1 MEDEIIRIN
10 CGSFG
15 KLLYICTLN
24 VVYGKTKM
32 KRYIHLAKLMWV
44 LCLITVTTACQWGGS
59 LSSPYQHI
67 FVEEE
72 AHLTE
77 DASSPFCDFSMD
89 YTCLNEKDDSIAG
102 VINRNIQAEFL
113 GEDYASLSPEV
124 AVDSFKNVYL
134 RDYRQEV
141 GELYMAD
148 LDKSSSRDAV
158 PNWYA
163 QTYSLVTF
171 VEEGRGGT
179 VNATANYFVDM
190 GGAHPNQWSRWMNLD
205 FATGALLTKE
215 EVFLP
220 ESTKEIEAILL
231 NKLLLHQSEIYPDET
246 IQTLEDLHN
255 KGILQLTNMYIPD
268 NFLLGKDKIQ
278 FLFNRYDIAPY
289 SAGEI
294 VLEVPYEEIGHCLN
308 NK

>member
-1 MEDEIIRIN
+1 MHLVN
-10 CGSFG
+10 
-15 KLLYICTLN
+15 LTLVACLMTL
-24 VVYGKTKM
+24 VVG
-32 KRYIHLAKLMWV
+32 
-44 LCLITVTTACQWGGS
+44 CQWVGNYD
-59 LSSPYQHI
+59 SSPYQHI

-72 AHLTE
+72 EHLTE

-89 YTCLNEKDDSIAG
+89 YTCLNEMDDSIAG
-102 VINRNIQAEFL
+102 VINRAIQGEFL
-113 GEDYASLSPEV
+113 GEDFASLTPEV

-134 RDYRQEV
+134 RDYRKEV

-190 GGAHPNQWSRWMNLD
+190 GGAHPNQWSRWMNFD

-220 ESTKEIEAILL
+220 ESTKEIETILL

>member
-1 MEDEIIRIN
+1 MHLVN
-10 CGSFG
+10 
-15 KLLYICTLN
+15 LTLVACLMTL
-24 VVYGKTKM
+24 VVG
-32 KRYIHLAKLMWV
+32 
-44 LCLITVTTACQWGGS
+44 CQWVGNYD
-59 LSSPYQHI
+59 SSPYQHI

-102 VINRNIQAEFL
+102 VINRAIQGEFL
-113 GEDYASLSPEV
+113 GEDFASLTPEV

-134 RDYRQEV
+134 RDYRKEV

-171 VEEGRGGT
+171 IEEGRGGT
-179 VNATANYFVDM
+179 VNASANYFVDM
-190 GGAHPNQWSRWMNLD
+190 GGAHPNQWSRWMNFD
-205 FATGALLTKE
+205 FNTGALLTKE

-220 ESTKEIEAILL
+220 ESTKEIETILL
-231 NKLLLHQSEIYPDET
+231 NKLLLHQGEIYPDES
-246 IQTLEDLHN
+246 IKTLEDLHN

-278 FLFNRYDIAPY
+278 ILFNRYDIAPY
-289 SAGEI
+289 AAGEI
-294 VLEVPYEEIGHCLN
+294 ILEVPYEEIGHCLN

>member
-1 MEDEIIRIN
+1 
-10 CGSFG
+10 
-15 KLLYICTLN
+15 
-24 VVYGKTKM
+24 M
-32 KRYIHLAKLMWV
+32 KRYTHLAKLALV
-44 LCLITVTTACQWGGS
+44 ACLIAVTSACQWGGS
-59 LSSPYQHI
+59 FSSPYQHI

-77 DASSPFCDFSMD
+77 DASSPFCDFTLD

-102 VINRNIQAEFL
+102 VINRAIQGEFL
-113 GEDYASLSPEV
+113 GEEFASLTPEV

-134 RDYRQEV
+134 RDYRKEV
-141 GELYMAD
+141 GELYLAD
-148 LDKSSSRDAV
+148 LDKSASRDAV

-179 VNATANYFVDM
+179 VNATACYFVDM
-190 GGAHPNQWSRWMNLD
+190 GGAHPNQWSRWMNFD
-205 FATGALLTKE
+205 FNTGTLLTKE

-220 ESTKEIEAILL
+220 ESTKEVEAILL
-231 NKLLLHQSEIYPDET
+231 NKLLLHQGEVYPDES
-246 IQTLEDLHN
+246 IKTLEDLHN

-294 VLEVPYEEIGHCLN
+294 VLEVSYEEIGHCLK

>member
-1 MEDEIIRIN
+1 MYLARLVFVA
-10 CGSFG
+10 C
-15 KLLYICTLN
+15 LMT
-24 VVYGKTKM
+24 VVGG
-32 KRYIHLAKLMWV
+32 
-44 LCLITVTTACQWGGS
+44 CQWVTSESS
-59 LSSPYQHI
+59 LYQHL

-77 DASSPFCDFSMD
+77 DASSPFCDFSLD

-102 VINRNIQAEFL
+102 VINRTIQAEFL
-113 GEDYASLSPEV
+113 GEDYTSLVPEV

-134 RDYRQEV
+134 RNYRKEV

-158 PNWYA
+158 PYWYA

-171 VEEGRGGT
+171 VEEGRGGA

-190 GGAHPNQWSRWMNLD
+190 GGAHPNQWSRWMNFD

-220 ESTKEIEAILL
+220 ESTKEIETILL
-231 NKLLLHQSEIYPDET
+231 NKLLLYQSEIYPDET